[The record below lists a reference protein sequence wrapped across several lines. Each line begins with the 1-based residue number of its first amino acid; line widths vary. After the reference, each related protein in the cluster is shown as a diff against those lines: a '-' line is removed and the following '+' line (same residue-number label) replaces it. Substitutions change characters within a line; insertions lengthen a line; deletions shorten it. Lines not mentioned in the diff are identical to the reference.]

1 MGARSAGAQ
10 KSRLAERA
18 RPKGA
23 GAPKPTDAP
32 RASSG
37 KSPTGGARLDKWRFR
52 IAAFAVIEREGMV
65 LLARRRDIGWW
76 NLPGGGLESGETVD
90 EGLLREVR
98 EEVCAEVRV
107 ARLVGVYSKPQKNE
121 VVLTFLCHLEHGQ
134 DEAIGTSDEVSEIGW
149 FAPEALPVD
158 LLPKHRQRVLD
169 AFAGQLTPIMRAQ
182 RSSTEEDQKLPPAS

>member
-1 MGARSAGAQ
+1 VGARTTGLR
-10 KSRLAERA
+10 KSRTTSDTRTKGMEE
-18 RPKGA
+18 PKAA
-23 GAPKPTDAP
+23 GSQRTTG
-32 RASSG
+32 G
-37 KSPTGGARLDKWRFR
+37 KSASNGARQDKWRFR
-52 IAAFAVIEREGMV
+52 IAAFAVIEREGLV

-107 ARLVGVYSKPQKNE
+107 ARMVGVYSKPQKNE

-134 DEAIGTSDEVSEIGW
+134 EDAIGTSEEVSEIGW
-149 FAPEALPVD
+149 FAPDTLPVD

-182 RSSTEEDQKLPPAS
+182 RSSTEEDQKLTSAS

>member
-1 MGARSAGAQ
+1 VGARTTGFR
-10 KSRLAERA
+10 KSRATSDTRT
-18 RPKGA
+18 KGVEESKA
-23 GAPKPTDAP
+23 DGSP
-32 RASSG
+32 RATGG
-37 KSPTGGARLDKWRFR
+37 KSAANGARQDKWRFR
-52 IAAFAVIEREGMV
+52 IAAFAIVEREGLV

-90 EGLLREVR
+90 EGLLREVL

-107 ARLVGVYSKPQKNE
+107 VRMVGVYSKPQKNE

-134 DEAIGTSDEVSEIGW
+134 EEAIGTSDEVSEIGW
-149 FAPEALPVD
+149 FSPYALPVD

-182 RSSTEEDQKLPPAS
+182 RSSTEEDQKLTSAS